1 MTENTV
7 YSSRTPAY
15 IVRRIARSLDGTGL
29 YVQHLNDGTYRVQRI
44 RTFDDL
50 CREAGF

>member
-7 YSSRTPAY
+7 YSSRTPAG
-15 IVRRIARSLDGTGL
+15 VLRRIARAPVGTGL